1 MEIRKVMRLGTTSLV
16 VSVPKEWAD
25 KYRLDQESRL
35 VLIPQS
41 DGSLALYPQ
50 TIPQEKPRTITLTT
64 KPDSPPGLLERQM
77 VAAYLTDYDEIH
89 IKSEGVISSEQRNQL
104 RKYLRLLTGYQIME
118 SSSTHL
124 LLLNVARVTE
134 MDVERALHRAH
145 TIATSMLKDAL
156 KALQNRDANMARTV
170 IGLEED
176 VIQFYYLVN
185 KQIRRALLDPNIMS
199 RIHIT
204 AIDAVNYAM
213 ILHAI
218 HTAAEAARAIAT
230 SVLTLGDHE
239 CPADILKLALRN
251 GQFATR
257 LFEDAHKAFLTRDDT
272 LANQVM
278 TKGGTCPPM
287 RQQAEAL
294 MERHLVKIC
303 EEMLPTLTP
312 ESCALFGPRQIG
324 LIVLEQV
331 FQSNSQ
337 IAVSASTI
345 AERAIW
351 RSLETQRP
359 PAKATKSKPTKTSK
373 SVKKST
379 RKSKA
384 KTSSKPKKSK

>member
-50 TIPQEKPRTITLTT
+50 TIPQEKPRTITLSTRHDT
-64 KPDSPPGLLERQM
+64 PPGLLERQM
-77 VAAYLTDYDEIH
+77 VAAYLTDYDEIR
-89 IKSEGVISSEQRNQL
+89 IKSEGVISSDQRNQL
-104 RKYLRLLTGYQIME
+104 RNYLRLLTGYQIME
-118 SSSTHL
+118 SSSTHI

-134 MDVERALHRAH
+134 MDVERALHRSH
-145 TIATSMLKDAL
+145 TIATSMIKDAL
-156 KALQNRDANMARTV
+156 KALQNRDSNMARTV

-185 KQIRRALLDPNIMS
+185 KQIRRALLDPNVMS

-218 HTAAEAARAIAT
+218 NTAAEAARAIAA

-239 CPADILKLALRN
+239 CPSDILKLALRN
-251 GQFATR
+251 GQFATG
-257 LFEDAHKAFLTRDDT
+257 LFVDAQKAFLTRDDT
-272 LANQVM
+272 LANHVM
-278 TKGGTCPPM
+278 NKGGTCPPM

-294 MERHLVKIC
+294 MERHLVQIC
-303 EEMLPTLTP
+303 EDMLPNLTP
-312 ESCALFGPRQIG
+312 ESCALFGPRQVG

-351 RSLETQRP
+351 RSLENQQPPVKASRP
-359 PAKATKSKPTKTSK
+359 KQMTEPKTEKKPP
-373 SVKKST
+373 

-384 KTSSKPKKSK
+384 KSSSKSKRAK